1 MPWKKL
7 SGMPAQI
14 RAIHEIDVEGKVL
27 GRVATRVATL
37 LIGKHKT
44 GYVPY
49 MDMGDVVIIKN
60 VDKIV
65 LTGKKEEQKVHYRTS
80 NRPGGLKTSPISR
93 LRKENPS
100 EILKHAV
107 KYMLPK
113 NRTQSLRMKRLKFV

>member
-1 MPWKKL
+1 
-7 SGMPAQI
+7 MPAQT

-37 LIGKHKT
+37 LIGKHKA

-113 NRTQSLRMKRLKFV
+113 NRTQSIRMKRLKFV